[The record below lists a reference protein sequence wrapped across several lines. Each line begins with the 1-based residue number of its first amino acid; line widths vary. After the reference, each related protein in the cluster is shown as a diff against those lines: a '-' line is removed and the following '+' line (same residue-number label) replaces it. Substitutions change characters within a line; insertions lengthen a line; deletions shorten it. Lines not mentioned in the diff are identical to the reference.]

1 MNAPQDDT
9 YRILLIEDDPADAEL
24 LQRLIRN
31 SGIRAVFHR
40 VDCRADL
47 IDALENDWTVVL
59 CDFTLPGWNGLQAL
73 ELVRQ
78 RSGDIPFIFVS
89 GSIGEDVAVRAIRA
103 GADDYLLKDNLRRL
117 APALTREVQAH
128 RTRSHAR
135 EADHAR
141 LLAEQQY
148 GRVVESAADAIITVG
163 PDQLIRTFNRGAERT
178 FGRPAADMIGRPLD
192 LLVPE
197 RMRATHRGLVQ
208 RFLDGEFGDVTD
220 PDHAD
225 VVAVRADGTEFPAQ
239 TTLSLAGEGPDMVAT
254 AILRDVT
261 AVRESEERIRFL
273 AHFDSLTQLPN
284 RVLFRERLEMA
295 TLEARR
301 KGRQVGLVVLD
312 LDRFKSVNDSRGHTA
327 GDALLR
333 AVAGRLS
340 GVVRTDDT
348 VARLGGDEFG
358 VVLAD
363 LATESDAGR
372 LVGQLIES
380 LRIPLTAGGSQH
392 MSTGSAGVTLFPADG
407 DDAERLLSNADMAM
421 YRAKRRGGDRFEFY
435 RPEMTVREQRRA
447 EMERDL
453 ADAVRRD
460 GLTVQFQPQVRLSDS
475 QVIGCEALA
484 RWSHPTR
491 GAVPPTEFIRIAEEA
506 GLIGSVGKEVMR
518 IAMTSAASWPGA
530 SDVRLGVNTSVR
542 ELIQPDYVDAVL
554 DTLAAAQ
561 LDPARLELELT
572 EGDLQEEHRPVIQ
585 AMRRFAQAGVR
596 FAIDDF
602 GTGYSNL
609 SRLRQLP
616 FRTLKIDKS
625 LIDGIPGDREAL
637 AIAGA
642 VVTMASHLG
651 LQSLAEGAERP
662 EQVEALAD
670 LGCEV
675 IQGFA
680 LARPMWATDLV
691 EYLKDRSVGGAR
703 LP

>member
-1 MNAPQDDT
+1 MSDT
-9 YRILLIEDDPADAEL
+9 SDVVRILLIEDDPADAEL
-24 LQRLIRN
+24 IQRLITRA
-31 SGIRAVFHR
+31 GIVAEFHR
-40 VDCRADL
+40 VDQEPDL
-47 IDALENDWTVVL
+47 LEALDYPWTAIL

-73 ELVRQ
+73 QHVRH
-78 RSGDIPFIFVS
+78 RAADLPFIFVS
-89 GSIGEDVAVRAIRA
+89 GSIGEDVAVRAMRA
-103 GADDYLLKDNLRRL
+103 GADDYLLKGNLRRL
-117 APALTREVQAH
+117 APALTREIQAH
-128 RTRSHAR
+128 RNREDARAAEHAR
-135 EADHAR
+135 VM
-141 LLAEQQY
+141 AEQQY
-148 GRVVESAADAIITVG
+148 GRVVESAADAIITIG

-178 FGRPAADMIGRPLD
+178 FGRSAVDMIGRPLD
-192 LLVPE
+192 VLVPD
-197 RMRATHRGLVQ
+197 RMREMHRRMVQ
-208 RFLDGEFGDVTD
+208 QFLDGTLGDITD

-225 VVAVRADGTEFPAQ
+225 VVAMRADGSEFPAQ
-239 TTLSLAGEGPDMVAT
+239 TTLSRAGNGPDLVAT

-284 RVLFRERLEMA
+284 RVLFRERLDMA

-301 KGRQVGLVVLD
+301 KGRQVGVVVLD

-340 GVVRTDDT
+340 GVVRADDT

-363 LATESDAGR
+363 LASESDAGR

-380 LRIPLTAGGSQH
+380 LRFPLTAGGARH
-392 MSTGSAGVTLFPADG
+392 LSTASAGITLFPTDG
-407 DDAERLLSNADMAM
+407 GDPERLLSNADMAM

-447 EMERDL
+447 ETERDL
-453 ADAVRRD
+453 GEALHRSR
-460 GLTVQFQPQVRLSDS
+460 LTVQFQPQIRLSDS

-484 RWSHPTR
+484 RWAHPVR
-491 GAVPPTEFIRIAEEA
+491 GLIPPTEFIRIAEDA
-506 GLIGSVGKEVMR
+506 GLIGAVGKDVMR
-518 IAMTSAASWPGA
+518 IAMTTAAGWLATHPR
-530 SDVRLGVNTSVR
+530 VRLGLNTSVR
-542 ELIQPDYVDAVL
+542 ELTQPDYVDQVL
-554 DTLAAAQ
+554 DALSDSG
-561 LDPARLELELT
+561 LDPQLLELELT
-572 EGDLQEEHRPVIQ
+572 EGDLQEEHRPAID
-585 AMRRFAQAGVR
+585 AMRRFAAAGVG

-616 FRTLKIDKS
+616 FRTLKIDRS
-625 LIDGIPGDREAL
+625 LIADIPGDREDL
-637 AIAGA
+637 AIVAA
-642 VVTMASHLG
+642 VVTMAGHLG
-651 LQSLAEGAERP
+651 LQTLAEGAERP
-662 EQVEALAD
+662 EQVEALAE

-680 LARPMWATDLV
+680 LARPMWADDLRT
-691 EYLKDRSVGGAR
+691 YLADHSVRGAG